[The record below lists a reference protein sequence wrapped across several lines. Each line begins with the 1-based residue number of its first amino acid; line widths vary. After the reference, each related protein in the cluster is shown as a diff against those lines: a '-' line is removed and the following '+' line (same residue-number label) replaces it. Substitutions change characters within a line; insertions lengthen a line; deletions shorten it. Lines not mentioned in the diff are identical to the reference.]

1 MRMPQVEG
9 GREERGRKKNQ
20 DLTTVTAARSTA
32 SLFLSIDRTKDGMCK
47 SPSVCCKMELAA
59 VDLRERRCSCRI
71 PDMRSG
77 GSAPEEHPTPAA
89 ATGLLCPSPPSRGS
103 RAGVSARPAATG
115 LLFPS
120 RPPGGAAPRRGE
132 RPARSYFRVE
142 RGMARDG
149 GAAGMAASRELLAVG
164 RRGGLEETLLIN
176 SKCSSKK
183 ATTLQ
188 TVKMP
193 RSNVLDRVQSFL
205 PQMAHA
211 NDELRRKMV
220 TAPAH
225 QFDIENVDSATEK
238 VIEMN
243 VAVVELN
250 DSDIDEEILTSEDD
264 SESEDDYITDEV
276 TIDNIKFPKQKGE
289 KGKIEILDSEAN

>member
-164 RRGGLEETLLIN
+164 RRG
-176 SKCSSKK
+176 
-183 ATTLQ
+183 
-188 TVKMP
+188 
-193 RSNVLDRVQSFL
+193 VLDRVQSFL